1 MSSDGPG
8 LDILV
13 SIENGQAP
21 RRILEFAARGFV
33 PLAPSE
39 LVRAVGSMLAQGDA
53 ELSPLCEETF
63 RTFDVPTLLG
73 AVRMPECRPEQ
84 LDVVARRTGER
95 RVVEGILQHR
105 AVATSTLVWL
115 ARHIEPDLQDVLI
128 TNQARLLAS
137 PEIVESLFEN
147 TNLSGDIRRRAD
159 EFLEEFFLKKERESG
174 EPMPEAEEA
183 EEAVEAGGPAAAP
196 SAPSAAASTGRV
208 AAAPAGEEEEEV
220 SKDLVV
226 RLSKLTVSQRVRV
239 AFRGSR
245 DERLYLVRDP
255 NRLVSTAV
263 LKSPKT
269 NEADAEAIANM
280 KSVSEDVL
288 RAVAQRRE
296 WMKKYSLMAA
306 IVKNPR
312 SPIDVTLPLILR
324 LAQKD
329 QTALSTDRNVPEAV
343 RVTARRIVQRRQ
355 L

>member
-8 LDILV
+8 LDILA

-33 PLAPSE
+33 PLSPAE

-63 RTFDVPTLLG
+63 RTFDVPSLLG
-73 AVRMPECRPEQ
+73 AVQMPETRPEQ
-84 LDVVARRTGER
+84 LEAIALRTHER
-95 RVVEGILQHR
+95 KVLEGVLQHR
-105 AVATSTLVWL
+105 SVANSTLVRL
-115 ARHIEPDLQDVLI
+115 ARHIEADLQDVLI
-128 TNQARLLAS
+128 TNQARLLAA

-147 TNLSGDIRRRAD
+147 PDLSTDIRRRAD
-159 EFLEEFFLKKERESG
+159 EFLEEFFLKKERDR
-174 EPMPEAEEA
+174 EEEFA
-183 EEAVEAGGPAAAP
+183 EAVEVEEPGSPAPAPVAAVTAGG
-196 SAPSAAASTGRV
+196 
-208 AAAPAGEEEEEV
+208 AAPAPADEEV
-220 SKDLVV
+220 SRDVVV
-226 RLSKLTVSQRVRV
+226 RLTSLTVSQRIRV
-239 AFRGSR
+239 AFRGTR
-245 DERLYLVRDP
+245 EERLFLVRDP

-288 RAVAQRRE
+288 RSVAQRRE
-296 WMKKYSLMAA
+296 WMKKYALMAA
-306 IVKNPR
+306 IVRNPR
-312 SPIDVTLPLILR
+312 SPIDVTLPLVLR
-324 LAQKD
+324 LSQRD

>member
-1 MSSDGPG
+1 MSSDAPG
-8 LDILV
+8 LDILA

-33 PLAPSE
+33 PLSPAE
-39 LVRAVGSMLAQGDA
+39 LVRAVGSMLAQGDP
-53 ELSPLCEETF
+53 EFSPLCEETF
-63 RTFDVPTLLG
+63 RLFDVPAVLG

-84 LDVVARRTGER
+84 LDAIARRTRER
-95 RVVEGILQHR
+95 TVLEGILQHR
-105 AVATSTLVWL
+105 SVATTTLVQL
-115 ARHIEPDLQDVLI
+115 ARHIEPELQDILV
-128 TNQARLLAS
+128 TNQARLLAA

-147 TNLSGDIRRRAD
+147 PELSTDIRRRAD
-159 EFLEEFFLKKERESG
+159 EFLEEFFLKQERERG
-174 EPMPEAEEA
+174 GPILEAEDA
-183 EEAVEAGGPAAAP
+183 EEPAPVLSETGSVTAGG
-196 SAPSAAASTGRV
+196 
-208 AAAPAGEEEEEV
+208 AAPAQAPAEEEV

-226 RLSKLTVSQRVRV
+226 RLTSLTVAQRVRV
-239 AFRGSR
+239 AFRGTR
-245 DERLYLVRDP
+245 EERLFLVRDP

-296 WMKKYSLMAA
+296 WMKKYGLMAA

-312 SPIDVTLPLILR
+312 SPIDVTLPLVLR
-324 LAQKD
+324 LAQRD
-329 QTALSTDRNVPEAV
+329 QTALATDRNVPEAV
-343 RVTARRIVQRRQ
+343 RVTAKRIVQRRQ